1 MITAVLREE
10 QPDVV
15 TVSVYSW
22 KHRFI
27 SDVGGE
33 SLTEQHHKDD
43 CDIHTILRRFV
54 ATGVLPVLDSSPVYG
69 DFSNVQSYQ
78 EAQNLIARINEY
90 FKSLPSRFRERFG
103 NDISKFIDFVNDPS
117 NRKECQELGLIEKD
131 SAYFRSVGLAPG
143 VADLSG
149 DNSSA
154 KEVVQSHSEDDTKD
168 K

>member
-78 EAQNLIARINEY
+78 EAQNLIARIGRY
-90 FKSLPSRFRERFG
+90 FESLPANLRARFNNSRAQFV
-103 NDISKFIDFVNDPS
+103 DFVNDPA
-117 NRKECQELGLIEKD
+117 NKEEGIRLGIFE
-131 SAYFRSVGLAPG
+131 APNLEPG
-143 VADLSG
+143 DLGAVTKPVEAVSG
-149 DNSSA
+149 DSGTVKTDS
-154 KEVVQSHSEDDTKD
+154 KES
-168 K
+168 